1 VPKYDYKCPKCG
13 KVTVIVASAKADKP
27 TLIRCGCG
35 GDRKRVYL
43 PTAFSM
49 GESKDER

>member
-1 VPKYDYKCPKCG
+1 MPKYDYKCTKCS
-13 KVTVIVASAKADKP
+13 KVTVIDASARAEKP

-43 PTAFSM
+43 PTAFNM
-49 GESKDER
+49 GEGKR